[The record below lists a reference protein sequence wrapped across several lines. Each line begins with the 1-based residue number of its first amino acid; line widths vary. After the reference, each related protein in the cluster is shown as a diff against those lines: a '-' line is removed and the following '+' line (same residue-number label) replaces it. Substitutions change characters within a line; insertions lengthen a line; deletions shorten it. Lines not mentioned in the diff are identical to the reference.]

1 MVAWWASMRPRRSTT
16 NLTANVYYF
25 WGMCLWNDYPLPATL
40 IIPTSVSLAKEMKTG
55 LSCINKA
62 AYMQASIIVSNK
74 AFSENSLK
82 LE

>member
-25 WGMCLWNDYPLPATL
+25 WGMCLWNDYPLHATL
-40 IIPTSVSLAKEMKTG
+40 IPTSVSLAKEMKTG

-62 AYMQASIIVSNK
+62 ACMQASIIVSNK
-74 AFSENSLK
+74 ASSENSLK